1 MCAVSMIGDTYRDIW
16 TDPNYPWG
24 PVSPGLPLP
33 SPSIPSTP
41 SIPSMPFTFTRTV
54 TPEEF
59 DALKREVEHMKKL
72 LIAAKIYD
80 EQTGQ
85 PDCEMDEKVE
95 FLKKVAE
102 LMGVSL
108 EEVFGK

>member
-1 MCAVSMIGDTYRDIW
+1 MCVVSMIGDVYKDKW
-16 TDPNYPWG
+16 SEPGYPWTPTTTW
-24 PVSPGLPLP
+24 PVV
-33 SPSIPSTP
+33 
-41 SIPSMPFTFTRTV
+41 FTRQV

-59 DALKREVEHMKKL
+59 DALKAEVEHMKKL

-85 PDCEMDEKVE
+85 PDCEMEDKVAL
-95 FLKKVAE
+95 LKGIAE